1 MVPTITSPFGGPRK
15 GLLPTPRGRAS
26 LFSETA
32 LIASNGLRFLAKRT
46 NLEIIASRGG
56 CPLRPEDGSWMT
68 LRLALR
74 RRILWEYLLEP
85 LLGPFS
91 APLRRHIAIKEANQ
105 SFGHVRRFIAECNE
119 SLARY
124 MPPGLANSWGVS
136 LAEWSREGNDIVSN
150 LRLKTLRKKETIIPI
165 RITVG
170 TEQVKIGDEL
180 MLLSDSETILNS
192 VSRKVSDFF
201 ST

>member
-1 MVPTITSPFGGPRK
+1 M
-15 GLLPTPRGRAS
+15 
-26 LFSETA
+26 
-32 LIASNGLRFLAKRT
+32 
-46 NLEIIASRGG
+46 
-56 CPLRPEDGSWMT
+56 RPEDGSWMT

>member
-1 MVPTITSPFGGPRK
+1 
-15 GLLPTPRGRAS
+15 
-26 LFSETA
+26 
-32 LIASNGLRFLAKRT
+32 
-46 NLEIIASRGG
+46 
-56 CPLRPEDGSWMT
+56 
-68 LRLALR
+68 
-74 RRILWEYLLEP
+74 
-85 LLGPFS
+85 
-91 APLRRHIAIKEANQ
+91 
-105 SFGHVRRFIAECNE
+105 
-119 SLARY
+119 

-180 MLLSDSETILNS
+180 MLLSDSEKILNS
-192 VSRKVSDFF
+192 ISRKVSDFF